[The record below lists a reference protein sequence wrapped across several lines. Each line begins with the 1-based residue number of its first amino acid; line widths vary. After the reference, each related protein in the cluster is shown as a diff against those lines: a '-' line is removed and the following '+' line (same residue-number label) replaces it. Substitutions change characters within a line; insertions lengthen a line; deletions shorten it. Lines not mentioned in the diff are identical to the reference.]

1 MGAGGVKEGEELE
14 SWPDK
19 EWLCAGRG
27 LRFGTGEVAMVWLEL
42 EVEEEEGEEE
52 EDKGEGR
59 RGPGRGII
67 GGIAEISGDYGGGS
81 SQTRFREKERE
92 RERKKRKQLQ
102 EREEEKE
109 RKVLRLV
116 CCLWSVYC
124 TEYRVHCI
132 HEVSNSIPV
141 YNHSLY
147 ARLPCSLSFLLLYSV
162 YSLQLLFSLLYS
174 TLLTGL

>member
-67 GGIAEISGDYGGGS
+67 GGIAGISGDYGGGS
-81 SQTRFREKERE
+81 SQTD
-92 RERKKRKQLQ
+92 RK
-102 EREEEKE
+102 
-109 RKVLRLV
+109 
-116 CCLWSVYC
+116 SV
-124 TEYRVHCI
+124 V
-132 HEVSNSIPV
+132 
-141 YNHSLY
+141 
-147 ARLPCSLSFLLLYSV
+147 
-162 YSLQLLFSLLYS
+162 
-174 TLLTGL
+174 